1 MHFNKSK
8 IKLILTNSNNYKNI
22 EEAFQFFC
30 KEINSKSDDV
40 ISEELQGEVL
50 YIGIIIKKNVKSL
63 NKRNIRN
70 WLEKSINY
78 NINVDILLL
87 NENNVEISTMSNKFH
102 LLQENYFEND
112 FKRTYKKLLAKRKRS
127 IYNMQEDFLKI
138 KTNNDETLGDH
149 VEDKKYNNGL
159 YNLEEI
165 QKDKNLLDDELNDNI
180 LIDLDNNKNLKKE
193 IEKMFFLNNSSY
205 YIEGLIYLIELPL
218 TISQKYINKKLN
230 LRIQLFENIKR
241 EKSKSFTFL
250 NEKYANDLKNIF
262 DSPPLLLNNVQ
273 WSSTFTSNVLYKK
286 KKKKNSDTD
295 DDDDEENNF
304 FLNIYDE
311 KNYKDSENNF
321 PLNVNLH
328 NICKSLNEYDEF
340 MHKSNSKCNNKSL
353 TLNKTIIVVKP
364 LNIRYKIID
373 HYLYLEIEN
382 ITKNNKIEIY
392 ELFSRSINIDSNIFP
407 FSLYPEDMYSFF
419 FPLTNFVQLLSM
431 NNLKKKNSIEKKNSE
446 EKINNTKNSKIIEK
460 YKNNNEIL
468 TFCFNSDKTIISL
481 CLKWCIDNSSNNFIW
496 SQYCIEVEMP
506 TQNLFN
512 LQISFVKEINYSS
525 ILIAI
530 FSFYN
535 NHHEDIDLV
544 IQIEDDN
551 NLINNKI
558 QSSLISFNS
567 LIEVGVIK
575 PYQYKSVNVKLL
587 AIMLGLH
594 NIPYVKIKNKLT
606 NKVYLVDLGSILV
619 TE

>member
-1 MHFNKSK
+1 MHFDESK

-30 KEINSKSDDV
+30 KEINSKSDNI
-40 ISEELQGEVL
+40 ISEELLGEIL

-63 NKRNIRN
+63 NKKNIKN
-70 WLEKSINY
+70 WLEKSRNY
-78 NINVDILLL
+78 HIDVDILLV
-87 NENNVEISTMSNKFH
+87 NENNVEISALSNKFH

-112 FKRTYKKLLAKRKRS
+112 FKRTYKKVIAKRKHS
-127 IYNMQEDFLKI
+127 TCNLPEDYLTKKEIDNEISCDNVGDKEYDNVLCNLEKI
-138 KTNNDETLGDH
+138 QN
-149 VEDKKYNNGL
+149 DKKL
-159 YNLEEI
+159 LHKEI
-165 QKDKNLLDDELNDNI
+165 NDKV
-180 LIDLDNNKNLKKE
+180 LIDLDNNKYLSKE

-205 YIEGLIYLIELPL
+205 CIEGLIYLIELPL
-218 TISQKYINKKLN
+218 TISQKYINKILN
-230 LRIQLFENIKR
+230 LKIQLFENTKK
-241 EKSKSFTFL
+241 EKNKNFTFL
-250 NEKYANDLKNIF
+250 NEKHSNDLKNIF

-273 WSSTFTSNVLYKK
+273 WSSTFTSNVLYEKEKK
-286 KKKKNSDTD
+286 KKMINTN
-295 DDDDEENNF
+295 DDEENNF
-304 FLNIYDE
+304 FLNMYDE
-311 KNYKDSENNF
+311 KNYKDSEYNF
-321 PLNVNLH
+321 PLNVNLQ
-328 NICKSLNEYDEF
+328 NICKSLNKYDEF
-340 MHKSNSKCNNKSL
+340 MYKRNSKSNNKSL
-353 TLNKTIIVVKP
+353 ILNKNIIVVKP

-419 FPLTNFVQLLSM
+419 FPIVNFVQLLSF
-431 NNLKKKNSIEKKNSE
+431 NNLKKKNSVERKNSE
-446 EKINNTKNSKIIEK
+446 EKINNTKNPKIIEK
-460 YKNNNEIL
+460 YKNNDEIL
-468 TFCFNSDKTIISL
+468 TFYINNDKTIISL

-512 LQISFVKEINYSS
+512 LEISFVKEINYSS
-525 ILIAI
+525 ILIAV

-535 NHHEDIDLV
+535 NHREDIDLE
-544 IQIEDDN
+544 IQIQDN
-551 NLINNKI
+551 NNIINNKM

-567 LIEVGVIK
+567 LIDVGIIK
-575 PYQYKSVNVKLL
+575 PYECKSVNVKLL